1 MRNVKTWLCDVFN
14 KNIEFFL
21 FYIGLLG
28 GNFSMEEGKR
38 CKKIWLTRW
47 LEVLGVTEE

>member
-14 KNIEFFL
+14 KNIEFFP

-28 GNFSMEEGKR
+28 GNFSIEEGKR
-38 CKKIWLTRW
+38 CKKIYWRW
-47 LEVLGVTEE
+47 LEVLDVTQE